1 MGTGHQSHCTS
12 SGMDLQALL
21 AGLQAQ
27 QGQASA
33 PAPSTS
39 LQFRAGTMQRRG
51 TRVTAD
57 TPKGHVRVYKDE
69 NQLTHFTWKQRTKQ
83 VAEMD
88 LTLFPGEA
96 EVFPL
101 PQPPATGRCFALRLK
116 EVHRIHFFWFQEPNA
131 EKDEELMRECNTLLG
146 NEAPS
151 PASAP
156 STSGV
161 ASDAA
166 GGQSSDPSAA
176 PVPPGDDEE
185 AAALEAALAM
195 SMGVD
200 TSAPAPA
207 PADSVTDEEAELQAA
222 LAMSMQV
229 DEPSPAPAPAPAPV
243 PADDEEDAALQAA
256 LAMSMQQDAPPA
268 DDSDSDLYD

>member
-1 MGTGHQSHCTS
+1 
-12 SGMDLQALL
+12 MDLQALL

-96 EVFPL
+96 EVFSL

-116 EVHRIHFFWFQEPNA
+116 EAHRIHFFWLQEPNA
-131 EKDEELMRECNTLLG
+131 EKDEGLIQECNTLLG
-146 NEAPS
+146 NEAAS
-151 PASAP
+151 PAAAP
-156 STSGV
+156 STSGA
-161 ASDAA
+161 ASGAV
-166 GGQSSDPSAA
+166 GGQSSDA
-176 PVPPGDDEE
+176 PETAEPLPAGDDEE

-195 SMGVD
+195 SMQAD
-200 TSAPAPA
+200 PQPAPA
-207 PADSVTDEEAELQAA
+207 PAA
-222 LAMSMQV
+222 
-229 DEPSPAPAPAPAPV
+229 
-243 PADDEEDAALQAA
+243 
-256 LAMSMQQDAPPA
+256 
-268 DDSDSDLYD
+268 